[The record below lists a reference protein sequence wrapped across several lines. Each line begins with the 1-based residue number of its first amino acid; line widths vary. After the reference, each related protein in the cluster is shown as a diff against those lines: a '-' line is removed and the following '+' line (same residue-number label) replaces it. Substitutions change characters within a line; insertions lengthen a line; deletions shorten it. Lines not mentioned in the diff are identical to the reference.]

1 MESAAVTSS
10 NPDYEADDIIY
21 PQWFIITYNNTIFL
35 CLLVGFVS
43 NFFILVNSF
52 TDAKMRTTNYFF
64 VMNLVVVD
72 IFVIL
77 GILVVKEV
85 AIAMESENFFLACF
99 PTVWNFVVNY
109 SASNYILLILCY
121 EKFVMI
127 TLPFRKDK
135 LLCMRVKV
143 IFTLTVYSL
152 TVAVALLKFH
162 TMDPRGDNWCTFA
175 YPVVSE
181 WVSDLLDMFVFFATP
196 ILIQFL
202 LYLYTFYSAKRL
214 TASLNRPLQ
223 AGLLLSSSAAAT
235 NNITSSSAIT
245 HNINTVNPSSSA
257 GYQLT
262 LAQPNPT
269 DANSAGGASGG
280 CNSNNQQNQ
289 NQNQQPTP
297 SVYRPSRPRQQPQLK
312 IAKMCLV
319 ATAVRFLL
327 WLPYVIHLVRLSIRQ
342 ATGLAR
348 EGDRSRGEKIVDM
361 FLPDLTIIAS
371 CTNPIVFIAM
381 SPPLKRRLAAL
392 CGTIRQYCCCCCPV
406 LRSCCCGESTSG
418 VPGANDEGVAV
429 SPISQPPSGPIYG
442 NGAAGKLAS
451 KGQNIGDNANP
462 RNTRGIYGRIRRQ
475 DTTSTE
481 ASRFSSDTESTFSD
495 RSAKNMVVPNAEL
508 QTIREVS
515 ASPETI
521 GKHRPRAETRGAGDG
536 EIRTG
541 VESDRQSENGE
552 SAMDKNQSK
561 SQNGTEIRE
570 NIKAETGIPSEEQP
584 NDDDCETEHDDN
596 RTTYV

>member
-1 MESAAVTSS
+1 M
-10 NPDYEADDIIY
+10 
-21 PQWFIITYNNTIFL
+21 
-35 CLLVGFVS
+35 
-43 NFFILVNSF
+43 
-52 TDAKMRTTNYFF
+52 
-64 VMNLVVVD
+64 
-72 IFVIL
+72 
-77 GILVVKEV
+77 
-85 AIAMESENFFLACF
+85 
-99 PTVWNFVVNY
+99 
-109 SASNYILLILCY
+109 
-121 EKFVMI
+121 
-127 TLPFRKDK
+127 
-135 LLCMRVKV
+135 
-143 IFTLTVYSL
+143 
-152 TVAVALLKFH
+152 
-162 TMDPRGDNWCTFA
+162 
-175 YPVVSE
+175 
-181 WVSDLLDMFVFFATP
+181 
-196 ILIQFL
+196 
-202 LYLYTFYSAKRL
+202 YLF
-214 TASLNRPLQ
+214 Q
-223 AGLLLSSSAAAT
+223 
-235 NNITSSSAIT
+235 
-245 HNINTVNPSSSA
+245 
-257 GYQLT
+257 
-262 LAQPNPT
+262 
-269 DANSAGGASGG
+269 
-280 CNSNNQQNQ
+280 
-289 NQNQQPTP
+289 
-297 SVYRPSRPRQQPQLK
+297 
-312 IAKMCLV
+312 
-319 ATAVRFLL
+319 
-327 WLPYVIHLVRLSIRQ
+327 
-342 ATGLAR
+342 
-348 EGDRSRGEKIVDM
+348 RSRGEKIVDM

-406 LRSCCCGESTSG
+406 LRSCCCGEST
-418 VPGANDEGVAV
+418 PGIPGGNDEGVAV

-451 KGQNIGDNANP
+451 KGQILGDNANP

-596 RTTYV
+596 RSTYV